1 MDDSLASAATST
13 TMFLIALLIGRSQLM
28 IISMSAIFVY

>member
-1 MDDSLASAATST
+1 MDDSLASAATS